1 MRDGEQVT
9 PLELFFDLVF
19 VLALTQCTTLIVRTP
34 TWEGM
39 LKGLLV
45 LGMLWWSWGGYAWL
59 TSVVDPEEGS
69 VRLAMFA
76 AMAAFLVA
84 ALCVPGAF
92 GSEAL
97 LFACA
102 YAAVRAA
109 HIVLFTLASRE
120 DAGLRHS
127 MVGFGRRTAI
137 GVGLLFVAA
146 FTSGAA
152 AARAVGRW
160 RWCSTSVGR
169 FCSAPRVGSSC
180 RATSPSVTARS

>member
-1 MRDGEQVT
+1 MSTGGRSHVPRVSAVMREGERVT

-19 VLALTQCTTLIVRTP
+19 VLALTQCTTLVARDP

-39 LKGLLV
+39 LKGLLA
-45 LGMLWWSWGGYAWL
+45 LGVLWWSWTGYAWL
-59 TSVVDPEEGS
+59 TSVVDPEEGI
-69 VRLAMFA
+69 VRLVLFA

-109 HIVLFTLASRE
+109 HIALFTIASRE
-120 DAGLRHS
+120 DSGLRRS
-127 MVGFGRRTAI
+127 VIGLSGSTSL
-137 GVGLLFVAA
+137 GVGLLLA
-146 FTSGAA
+146 
-152 AARAVGRW
+152 
-160 RWCSTSVGR
+160 
-169 FCSAPRVGSSC
+169 
-180 RATSPSVTARS
+180 